1 MTALIDAHPDLATR
15 RAVVAGTP
23 SAVFAVLADP
33 REHAALD
40 GSGLVQGL
48 ADGPDRLTDGDEFT
62 MRMRGYRTVNT
73 VVEYV
78 PDARI
83 AWRHT
88 GRHVW
93 RWEVAAVPGG
103 TEVRGTFDYSA
114 TRGRRLVE
122 LLGFPRRAGRALD
135 GTLTVLQTRFA

>member
-1 MTALIDAHPDLATR
+1 MSTMTDAQPHLVTR
-15 RAVVAGTP
+15 SAVVAGPP

-33 REHAALD
+33 RAHAALD
-40 GSGLVQGL
+40 GSGLVKGL
-48 ADGPDRLTDGDEFT
+48 ADGPERLADGDEFT
-62 MRMRGYRTVNT
+62 MRMKGYRTVNT
-73 VVEYV
+73 VVEYI

-93 RWEVAAVPGG
+93 RWELAEVPGG
-103 TEVRGTFDYSA
+103 TEVHGTFDYSA
-114 TRGRRLVE
+114 KRSRRFVE